1 MLHSLQETKYEFLLL
16 LLLLL
21 QLTQMKFKQQQRR
34 QQQQQQQKQYIS
46 VMKVAPKR
54 EKLHFSDLQYIYIS
68 IYASHMYFSVN
79 CNITIS
85 Y

>member
-21 QLTQMKFKQQQRR
+21 QLTQMKFKQQQQR
-34 QQQQQQQKQYIS
+34 QQQQQKKQHSS